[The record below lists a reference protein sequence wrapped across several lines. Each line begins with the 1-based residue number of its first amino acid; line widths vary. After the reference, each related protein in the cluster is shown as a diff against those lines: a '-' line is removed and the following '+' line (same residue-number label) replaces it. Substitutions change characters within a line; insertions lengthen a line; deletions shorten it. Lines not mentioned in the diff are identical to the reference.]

1 MLQFFRNMFKSSLG
15 VGIAIVF
22 LVLIVGGFAASD
34 VAGNLVS
41 DATGGGD
48 RIAKVGSTS
57 ISSNAVVRQAQQA
70 VEIARQD
77 NPKVTM
83 RDFLAQN
90 GLSQVIDQMIDRTAI
105 TTFGEKN
112 GIVAGKRLVD
122 SELAKIPSL
131 QGPDGHFSDV
141 NYRTMLAQ
149 RNLTDKD
156 VRNDIEQGLI
166 ARQILTPA
174 QLGMATPNDM
184 ALRYATLLKDKR
196 IGSVAA
202 LPSQA
207 FAPAAMPGDAEV
219 ASWYATHATLFN
231 QPERRVIRYAI
242 FDDTAAKN
250 VAAPTDAEIAQR
262 YNADKAQYEA
272 SELRKISQLILPSEA
287 VAKAMADELAKG
299 GSLEAAAKA
308 RGLSVS
314 AIGPVTKVALAA
326 QASSAVADA
335 AFAAK
340 KGQYTAPI
348 KSLLGYALVHVD
360 DVVLKPAR
368 SLDQVKGEIA
378 AALMADKRKAA
389 LASVT
394 SKIEDSFD
402 KGGALSDAAKEMGV
416 TPVETAPLLADGT
429 VFGKPGEKAP
439 ADLTKAVT
447 AAFAMERTN
456 APQLAELEA
465 GKKFLMFDVTQIV
478 PAAPLPLAQVKPAVI
493 QAIQMEKGA
502 IAAKAAALKVL
513 DKVKHGSDLNAA
525 VAALGAKLPPI
536 QPVSMT
542 REQLQQAP
550 GGQIPPAMGLFF
562 SMAKGTTKL
571 LPVPG
576 GRGWL
581 VVQLKDIQTQPVDAK
596 DPLVADARREIAGL
610 LGREYTDALRSALR
624 ADVGATRNDA
634 AIAAVAKQLAGGN

>member
-1 MLQFFRNMFKSSLG
+1 MLQFFRNMFKSTLG
-15 VGIAIVF
+15 VGIAIAF
-22 LVLIVGGFAASD
+22 LILIVGGFAAGD
-34 VAGNLVS
+34 VASNLVS
-41 DATGGGD
+41 GVTGGGD
-48 RIAKVGSTS
+48 RVAKVGSTS
-57 ISSNAVVRQAQQA
+57 ISSSDVVHQAQQA

-90 GLSQVIDQMIDRTAI
+90 GLAQVIDQMVDRTAI
-105 TTFGEKN
+105 SVFGEKN

-131 QGPDGHFSDV
+131 QGPDGHFSDA

-174 QLGMATPNDM
+174 QLGTATPNDM
-184 ALRYATLLKDKR
+184 ALRYATLLKDR
-196 IGSVAA
+196 RTGSVAA

-207 FAPAAMPGDAEV
+207 FAPAAVPGDAEV
-219 ASWYATHATLFN
+219 ATWYTAHAALFS
-231 QPERRVIRYAI
+231 QPERRVIRYAV
-242 FDDTAAKN
+242 FDDSAAKN

-262 YNADKAQYEA
+262 YNTDKALYEA
-272 SELRKISQLILPSEA
+272 SETRKISQLILPSEDA
-287 VAKAMADELAKG
+287 AKTMAAELAKG
-299 GSLEAAAKA
+299 GSFEAAAKA
-308 RGLSVS
+308 KGLSVS
-314 AIGPVTKVALAA
+314 VIGPVNKAALAA
-326 QASSAVADA
+326 QASSTVADA

-348 KSLLGYALVHVD
+348 KSLLGYALVRVD
-360 DVVLKPAR
+360 DVIVKPAR
-368 SLDQVKGEIA
+368 SLDQAKGEIT
-378 AALMADKRKAA
+378 AALLADKRKAA
-389 LASVT
+389 LAAVT
-394 SKIEDSFD
+394 TKIEDSFD
-402 KGGALSDAAKEMGV
+402 KGGALTDAAKDLGV
-416 TPVETAPLLADGT
+416 TPQQTGALLADGT

-439 ADLTKAVT
+439 ADLTKAVA

-478 PAAPLPLAQVKPAVI
+478 PSAPLPLAQVKPAVI

-513 DKVKHGSDLNAA
+513 DKVKHGSDLAAA
-525 VAALGAKLPPI
+525 VASLGAKLPPI

-542 REQLQQAP
+542 RDQLQAP

-581 VVQLKDIQTQPVDAK
+581 VVQLKDIQTSNVDPK
-596 DPLVADARREIAGL
+596 DPLIADARRELAGL
-610 LGREYTDALRSALR
+610 LGREYTDALRRAVR
-624 ADVGATRNDA
+624 ADVGATRNET